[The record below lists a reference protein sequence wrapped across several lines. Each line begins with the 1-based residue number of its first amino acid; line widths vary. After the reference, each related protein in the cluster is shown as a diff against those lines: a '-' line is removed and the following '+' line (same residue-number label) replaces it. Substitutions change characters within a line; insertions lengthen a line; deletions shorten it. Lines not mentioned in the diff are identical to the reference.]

1 MPLLRRLSTLLL
13 LPMLITLLP
22 ARDVVRAQ
30 EGSGTPLGDPTAP
43 IVRRTDLYC
52 AGFITD
58 RRVTPE
64 FYIIGGENES
74 DQDWYTTSNV
84 VYLNYGA
91 KNGASV
97 GESLY
102 VIREKGKYENPYT
115 GKDLG
120 RYFEELGILRLVAV
134 QRNVSIARVES
145 SCSTMRMGDL
155 VRAYSGYVAPSPR
168 EYQPLNRYDLPS
180 GKLSGQIVLSRENRN
195 MMSERDIVY
204 LDIGDKS
211 GVKLGQYFTVYR
223 DPGKHEGI
231 VGLQFNPVTEIDD
244 DFPNSIDEYRDDT
257 YRGSDFS
264 ILRGK
269 KRQDVVREDRVGLPR
284 KVVGEICIIRVEGK
298 SATAVITRVTQEVH
312 IGDYVELQ

>member
-1 MPLLRRLSTLLL
+1 MPRLRRLSLLL
-13 LPMLITLLP
+13 MLPLLVLTLP
-22 ARDVVRAQ
+22 AGTVALAQ

-43 IVRRTDLYC
+43 IVHRTDLYC
-52 AGFITD
+52 AGFISD

-64 FYIIGGENES
+64 FYVIGGEKES
-74 DQDWYTTSNV
+74 DLDWFTASNV

-91 KNGASV
+91 KNGASP

-102 VIREKGKYENPYT
+102 VIREKGHYENPYT

-120 RYFEELGILRLVAV
+120 RYYEELGILRIISV
-134 QRNVSIARVES
+134 QRNVSIARVEE
-145 SCSTMRMGDL
+145 SCNGVRMGDL
-155 VRAYSGYVAPSPR
+155 VRAYSGYVAPAPR

-180 GKLSGQIVLSRENRN
+180 GKLSGQIVLSRDNHSV
-195 MMSERDIVY
+195 MTERDIVY

-211 GVKLGQYFTVYR
+211 GVKLGQYYTVYR
-223 DPGKHEGI
+223 DAGEHEGI

-244 DFPNSIDEYRDDT
+244 DFPHRVPEYRDD
-257 YRGSDFS
+257 RWKGSDLS
-264 ILRGK
+264 ILKGT

-298 SATAVITRVTQEVH
+298 SATAVITRVTQEVV